1 MPPATQVDPGASRA
15 GTRPTRRVLGVF
27 VCRPLI
33 LVCRRVPR
41 LREWPFGENAARAIH
56 RRVPGRR
63 PSYIL
68 GVTHTEFLET
78 GRQNVET
85 RRAGPLS
92 SSQ

>member
-15 GTRPTRRVLGVF
+15 RHASD
-27 VCRPLI
+27 
-33 LVCRRVPR
+33 
-41 LREWPFGENAARAIH
+41 AARARRLRVSSSYSCVSTCDYVSGRLEKMRRVQH
-56 RRVPGRR
+56 CRVPGRR
-63 PSYIL
+63 PSYIF